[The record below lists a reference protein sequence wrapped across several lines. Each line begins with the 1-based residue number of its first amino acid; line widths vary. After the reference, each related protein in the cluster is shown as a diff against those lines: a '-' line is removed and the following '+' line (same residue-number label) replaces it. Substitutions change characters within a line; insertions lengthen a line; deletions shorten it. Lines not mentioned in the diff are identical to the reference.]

1 MKTAILITGA
11 GTGIGR
17 AMALTLSQKLP
28 ETTLIL
34 AGRNL
39 TNLEKTQS
47 ALKTNALCVSMDV
60 TDNKSIQAAK
70 KQITQSGL
78 TLSALVMNAGVGG
91 ENNYGKDDRWDD
103 ILATNL
109 TGPYQV
115 TQEFLPLLR
124 ANKSAFKNIVF
135 TSSIL
140 ARLGV
145 PRYSAYCASKAG
157 VLGLMRSLAAEL
169 ASEKILVNAI
179 CPGWVDTDMAQQG
192 LKGISEAMGKSMADT
207 TREQMSMVPL
217 QKMSRP
223 EEIAELVYF
232 LVGGVQTSITG
243 QSLDINN
250 GALMP

>member
-1 MKTAILITGA
+1 MKNAILITGA

-78 TLSALVMNAGVGG
+78 TLSSLVMNAGVGG